1 MFKLLKGFMASFSVR
16 SFGLFKSVQLGF
28 KNPVLA
34 VLWVFFSDLSSGW
47 CWIEHHIQGCIILGP
62 RT

>member
-34 VLWVFFSDLSSGW
+34 VLWVFFSHLVGA
-47 CWIEHHIQGCIILGP
+47 G
-62 RT
+62 